1 MNLFDARTI
10 SRGLTKIFANPQ
22 LWLTV
27 LVAVAIFVS
36 FVFIANRFSGIAKD
50 AQDRLVNVRVG
61 SLQDAFAPLS
71 ALYLDEP
78 DTLSAYMR
86 DMADKN
92 PTIVEFL
99 AVEKKD
105 GAWIITSALDERQRN
120 TNLVG
125 YDFVLS
131 LATAD
136 PKQSFT
142 VEEVVGGERFFRT
155 ARAIV
160 AESGETPGVLLTRQ
174 TLSEA
179 DRQIAGNIQTS
190 FVMLFGILMLLLFL
204 FFHHAR
210 IIDYTELYKRL
221 KEVDQLKDDFVSMV
235 SHELRSPLTIIRGY
249 VAELKEK
256 GAQAQNAPELLR
268 RIDDAAQAQNML
280 IADILDVAR
289 IEQGRLEYTMKNF
302 DPAPVLKL
310 VAEGLTPAAS
320 AKGLSISVDV
330 PSGVMISADENRL
343 RQVVTNF
350 VSNAVKYSDKGTIT
364 ITGKTV
370 GKNFQIRVSD
380 TGIGMSAEDVKKLFG
395 KFYRVA
401 GDRVRNEVGTGLGLW
416 ITKQIVEAMKGTIS
430 VESIQGVGSHFIV
443 TLPLASP
450 KI

>member
-1 MNLFDARTI
+1 MSLFDTRTL
-10 SRGLTKIFANPQ
+10 SRGLAKIFANPQ

-27 LVAVAIFVS
+27 FVAVAIFVS
-36 FVFIANRFSGIAKD
+36 FIYIANRFSTIAQD

-71 ALYLDEP
+71 ALYIRDPEK
-78 DTLSAYMR
+78 LSLYMR
-86 DMADKN
+86 DMADRN

-99 AVEKKD
+99 AVEKIGD
-105 GAWIITSALDERQRN
+105 AWIITSALNEAQRG

-131 LATAD
+131 LAVAE
-136 PKQSFT
+136 PEQSFT
-142 VEEVVGGERFFRT
+142 VEEVLGGKRFFRT
-155 ARAIV
+155 ARAILS
-160 AESGETPGVLLTRQ
+160 EDKQTLGVLLTRQ
-174 TLSEA
+174 SLSEA

-190 FVMLFGILMLLLFL
+190 FFILFGILLLLLFL

-210 IIDYTELYKRL
+210 IIDYTELYRRL
-221 KEVDQLKDDFVSMV
+221 KEVDQLKDDFVGMV

-256 GAQAQNAPELLR
+256 GVHAENAPELLK

-289 IEQGRLEYTMKNF
+289 IEQGRLEYAIKDF
-302 DPAPVLKL
+302 DPAPVIQS
-310 VAEGLTPAAS
+310 VAEGLSPAAS
-320 AKGLSISVDV
+320 AKGLAVAVQV
-330 PSGVMISADENRL
+330 PSGILITADEGRL

-350 VSNAVKYSDKGTIT
+350 VSNAVKYSDKGQIT
-364 ITGKTV
+364 ISGKSD
-370 GKNFQIRVSD
+370 GKNFVLRVSD

-395 KFYRVA
+395 KFYRVP
-401 GDRVRNEVGTGLGLW
+401 GDRVRKEVGTGLGLW
-416 ITKQIVEAMKGTIS
+416 ITKQIVEAMKGTVS

-443 TLPLASP
+443 TLPLA
-450 KI
+450 K